1 MMTATPSRVA
11 VDEEETAVSGKGITN
26 QNPLFRA
33 NKPRQARVV
42 NRSMRINKPK

>member
-1 MMTATPSRVA
+1 MLSPSSPGSVEPEK
-11 VDEEETAVSGKGITN
+11 EEASAGKGITN

-33 NKPRQARVV
+33 NKPKKSRVV